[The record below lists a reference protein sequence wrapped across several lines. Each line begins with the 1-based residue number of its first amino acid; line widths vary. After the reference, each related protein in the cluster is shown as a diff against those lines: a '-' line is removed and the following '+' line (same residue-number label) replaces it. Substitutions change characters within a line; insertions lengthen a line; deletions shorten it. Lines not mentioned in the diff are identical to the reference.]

1 MEILYLLY
9 ANHVGKFELQLSYE
23 SNNELLSRPNTYWLY
38 LPANALEINCVKYQ
52 RDCQAK
58 LKSLKSLHKI
68 VVQLNC
74 WKIYCKVNQ
83 LLHHLSY
90 FQLNVNSQVILYSGR
105 DLICFQYKYIGL
117 SRKFTSGCRF
127 RWSSHPK
134 INCS

>member
-1 MEILYLLY
+1 MIITFGDHTLLKY
-9 ANHVGKFELQLSYE
+9 WKYCISYTLITLANLNYSYPM
-23 SNNELLSRPNTYWLY
+23 NQTMNFFRGPLLIGYIYRQT
-38 LPANALEINCVKYQ
+38 ALEISCVKYQ

-83 LLHHLSY
+83 LLHHLISY

-105 DLICFQYKYIGL
+105 DPICFSI
-117 SRKFTSGCRF
+117 
-127 RWSSHPK
+127 
-134 INCS
+134 